1 MSNETELYLQRA
13 ENELITAKILFD
25 NASLFFKSINKVL
38 RK

>member
-13 ENELITAKILFD
+13 ENELIAAQILLD
-25 NASLFFKSINKVL
+25 NASLFFKNINNVL